1 MVQDGLVVKF
11 AKNDFWLDPL
21 KIFGHTVTYC
31 LGYFVHIADTGNDG
45 LYSYCTGDGWVL
57 VALRL
62 GDAFRVKAHL
72 ELMYV
77 STRCPCVAI

>member
-1 MVQDGLVVKF
+1 M
-11 AKNDFWLDPL
+11 
-21 KIFGHTVTYC
+21 
-31 LGYFVHIADTGNDG
+31 GYFVHIADTGNDG
-45 LYSYCTGDGWVL
+45 LYSYSTGDGWVL